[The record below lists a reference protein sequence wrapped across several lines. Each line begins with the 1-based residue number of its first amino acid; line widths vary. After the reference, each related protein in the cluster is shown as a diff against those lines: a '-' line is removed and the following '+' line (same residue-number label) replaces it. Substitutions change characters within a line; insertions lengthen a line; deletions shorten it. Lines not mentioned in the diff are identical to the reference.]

1 MQPEALDIKKLA
13 IYDPI
18 AAYGILLGIPRV
30 PLLMNASVSFTT
42 FTTDQTP
49 LEAALDTTLA
59 YRTWIDNIT
68 YSINPQGQFEGNVF
82 QTQYAAYLRMAT
94 GIAVRA
100 QVLAG
105 PKYVISQQFTP
116 LENYV
121 NVMAS
126 RYPAGWPLFKQQQI
140 NHEFILTA
148 IPGGSTTNLDSY
160 DVTVTYAAWQFL
172 DPSLDEMDAE
182 QARECLRASGIE
194 VPKACGNVRANL
206 G

>member
-1 MQPEALDIKKLA
+1 MQPEAIDLEKLA

-42 FTTDQTP
+42 FATDGVP
-49 LEAALDTTLA
+49 LDAALDTTLS

-68 YSINPQGQFEGNVF
+68 YSILPVGQFPGNVF
-82 QTQYAAYLRMAT
+82 QPQYAGYLRMAT
-94 GIAVRA
+94 GVSVRA
-100 QVLAG
+100 EVLSG
-105 PKYVISQQFTP
+105 PKYIISQQFTP

-126 RYPAGWPLFKQQQI
+126 RYPAGWPLYKQQQI

-148 IPGGSTTNLDSY
+148 VPGGSTTNLTAY
-160 DVTVTYAAWQFL
+160 DVTLTYAAWQFL
-172 DPSLDEMDAE
+172 DPTLDDMDASR
-182 QARECLRASGIE
+182 ARHCLRKSGIN
-194 VPKACGNVRANL
+194 VPEPCADVRDNM